1 MKICPRRNQIEITH
15 YSKKLKTV
23 EDDQGNVKVETYS
36 FDPDVT
42 RGLIARM
49 IIMHEYPLSCVEHE
63 WFRKVLSS
71 LNPMWKNIS
80 RNTIKSDIMELYKM
94 EKAKVVSLIKSNS
107 SKVAITTDM
116 WTCSSQTK
124 GYMAITTHFIDDS
137 WTLRNQILR
146 YYV

>member
-63 WFRKVLSS
+63 WFRKVLSY
-71 LNPMWKNIS
+71 LNPM
-80 RNTIKSDIMELYKM
+80 
-94 EKAKVVSLIKSNS
+94 
-107 SKVAITTDM
+107 
-116 WTCSSQTK
+116 
-124 GYMAITTHFIDDS
+124 
-137 WTLRNQILR
+137 
-146 YYV
+146 